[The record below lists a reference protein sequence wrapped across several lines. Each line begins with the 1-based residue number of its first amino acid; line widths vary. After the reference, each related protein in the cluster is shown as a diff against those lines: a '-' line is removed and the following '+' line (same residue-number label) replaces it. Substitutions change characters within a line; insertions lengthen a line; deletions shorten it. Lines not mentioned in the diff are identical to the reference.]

1 MLASA
6 ATIEVIADTLKE
18 YDIKSIILDP
28 VCHEIAMNGMPSVQ
42 KNS

>member
-28 VCHEIAMNGMPSVQ
+28 VCHKVAISGMPSVQ
-42 KNS
+42 KSS

>member
-6 ATIEVIADTLKE
+6 ATIEVIANTLKD

-28 VCHEIAMNGMPSVQ
+28 VCHEVATNGMPCVQ